1 MSIFDDFYN
10 RAGSSHSDGHGNTS
24 HYDQYG
30 KNVGSSHSDGHGNT
44 NHYDQYGRN
53 VGSSHSDGY
62 GNTRHYD
69 QYGRHAGSSH
79 SDGCGNVRHYDR
91 NGNYIGTS
99 YGVGDGGL
107 GDLSGSLSL
116 IFIAGLLIFC
126 FWFIFFQSLPKL
138 IFPAILF
145 GLGEVVLIY
154 GGPKFD
160 ESYFGP
166 VLFIVD
172 GLWVAAWVYLCDVI
186 TDYADKTHGTGNSI
200 FGLLAWIGML
210 IVMVYMCYVFFTFDC
225 DPHDSVICG
234 LNFALGGYGWLAS
247 FSEHPIFKHYQ
258 WLTLLVL
265 GCFAAIEV
273 GIKKVKKHFDIL
285 KK

>member
-62 GNTRHYD
+62 GNTRYYD

-79 SDGCGNVRHYDR
+79 SDGCGNVRYYDR

-99 YGVGDGGL
+99 YGVG
-107 GDLSGSLSL
+107 
-116 IFIAGLLIFC
+116 
-126 FWFIFFQSLPKL
+126 
-138 IFPAILF
+138 
-145 GLGEVVLIY
+145 EVVLIY
-154 GGPKFD
+154 GGRKFD

-225 DPHDSVICG
+225 DPHDSIICG

-273 GIKKVKKHFDIL
+273 GIKKVKKHFDSL